1 MVESA
6 VEGTRKPEEE
16 IYYKL
21 LEKLKVSPGEVIFLD
36 DLGSNLKAAKTLG
49 FQTIKVMR
57 SQDEV
62 FSKLTI
68 IIIVIVQSL

>member
-21 LEKLKVSPGEVIFLD
+21 LEKLKLSPGEVIFLD

-49 FQTIKVMR
+49 FQTIKVM
-57 SQDEV
+57 
-62 FSKLTI
+62 
-68 IIIVIVQSL
+68 

>member
-21 LEKLKVSPGEVIFLD
+21 LEKLKLSSGEVIFLD
-36 DLGSNLKAAKTLG
+36 DLGRNLKAAKTLG
-49 FQTIKVMR
+49 FQTIKVM
-57 SQDEV
+57 
-62 FSKLTI
+62 
-68 IIIVIVQSL
+68 